1 MAAGRSGQSIHM
13 SDEIKQDG
21 PDRGITSPDV
31 PTHKATKPPG
41 NGEPDTEAG
50 RKVEE
55 TLEQAGGG
63 H

>member
-1 MAAGRSGQSIHM
+1 MN
-13 SDEIKQDG
+13 DEIKQDG
-21 PDRGITSPDV
+21 PSEGITSPGKK
-31 PTHKATKPPG
+31 THEATSPPG

-55 TLEQAGGG
+55 QLEQAGGG